1 MRFAVVV
8 GSRGLGKSFMSGSAV
23 TLAVEELERLPVSVP
38 NKNIALLCG
47 SYTQVTDIYWP
58 MLAYQFGLESRA
70 KSSSRALGK
79 FVFKNGTEVRCWSS
93 DAHERM
99 RGSGQ
104 YLVVADEMPSWEVR
118 GSDIRNAWESVIEP
132 CIVTRWSPKQAALV
146 GAASP
151 GRALIPSTPKG
162 KDYFYDLAQREH
174 TDQRWKTF
182 KYTYKDSPLLSYEEI
197 EEAKKHADP
206 LRFAREYLA
215 SFEESGLTLFHTWD
229 RKLHV
234 DSNLPDFMEGEDVH
248 VAIDF
253 NIMLNCTSFHA
264 IRGGQLHTLDESKGS
279 ANTEQL
285 AHVIRSKYPR
295 SRIICYPDP
304 SGRARKTSAA
314 IGATDFSILREAGF
328 TVLARDKAPPLVDS
342 VAAVNRKMMN
352 AAGDIDMY
360 VHPRC
365 KGFID
370 SIERT
375 VWLESRPETATID
388 KTQGVEHFSDGLRYL
403 VDYLWPLNYSK
414 PIFAQSPHFF

>member
-1 MRFAVVV
+1 
-8 GSRGLGKSFMSGSAV
+8 
-23 TLAVEELERLPVSVP
+23 
-38 NKNIALLCG
+38 
-47 SYTQVTDIYWP
+47 
-58 MLAYQFGLESRA
+58 
-70 KSSSRALGK
+70 
-79 FVFKNGTEVRCWSS
+79 
-93 DAHERM
+93 
-99 RGSGQ
+99 
-104 YLVVADEMPSWEVR
+104 
-118 GSDIRNAWESVIEP
+118 
-132 CIVTRWSPKQAALV
+132 
-146 GAASP
+146 
-151 GRALIPSTPKG
+151 
-162 KDYFYDLAQREH
+162 
-174 TDQRWKTF
+174 
-182 KYTYKDSPLLSYEEI
+182 
-197 EEAKKHADP
+197 
-206 LRFAREYLA
+206 
-215 SFEESGLTLFHTWD
+215 
-229 RKLHV
+229 
-234 DSNLPDFMEGEDVH
+234 MEGEDVH